1 MAFLDQY
8 VMSSFFK
15 SGEKFLQCLLVDCQC
30 DSSRL
35 AKLTAVI
42 PEPGDQVDVIEML
55 TQESMAYSALF
66 DELSATVI
74 GELTESLG
82 SIFEPY
88 AGYGAP
94 LQASVD
100 ECRNSVERQVRQD
113 KFFWDSV
120 YSDLQKFSGI
130 WSHTDKN

>member
-1 MAFLDQY
+1 
-8 VMSSFFK
+8 MSSFFK

-42 PEPGDQVDVIEML
+42 PEPGDQVDAIERPR
-55 TQESMAYSALF
+55 QESTAYSALF

>member
-1 MAFLDQY
+1 
-8 VMSSFFK
+8 MSSFFK

-55 TQESMAYSALF
+55 TQESTAYSALF

-74 GELTESLG
+74 GELKESLG

-88 AGYGAP
+88 VGSGAP
-94 LQASVD
+94 LQESAD